1 MESAA
6 KPRTNR
12 DELESVATTRN
23 HREEIAHSVSTTL
36 DALFG
41 EGYNKE
47 LRGQIKHT
55 INLVEKTIPEIPD
68 IFKYCG
74 LGFWGVPFD
83 SCDTKAVFFS
93 QILILLYCTL
103 ESCSNF
109 YFIDISRF

>member
-55 INLVEKTIPEIPD
+55 INLVEQTRQFPRFLIFLNIAFWDFGVSPFIP
-68 IFKYCG
+68 K
-74 LGFWGVPFD
+74 L
-83 SCDTKAVFFS
+83 FF
-93 QILILLYCTL
+93 
-103 ESCSNF
+103 
-109 YFIDISRF
+109 